1 MGVVMEQGQARRPLR
16 TETDCGETETEGKA
30 KEPEPGL
37 KEEGGVAEVFVGEVQ
52 QLSFLRQGHMGL
64 VSPLVTCRWVGD
76 GRRRKRRQAKEGT
89 NPTSGG

>member
-1 MGVVMEQGQARRPLR
+1 MAVVMEQGQARRPLR
-16 TETDCGETETEGKA
+16 TETVGRLRLMGKA